1 MQRADAREAPLRSA
15 RRTAR
20 AAAAS
25 CLRRSLM
32 ATTRRKATPPRPA
45 RPSSR
50 VRAAARR
57 LAPLWRA
64 RRLQPRRVSLTSLRL
79 PRPSRAGRSNSVAS
93 SSLFE
98 PTPAASRRRWQSTLE
113 ERLESGP
120 ATALTVATTLWALVG
135 DDIRLT
141 AFRAQHDAFFLIG
154 TLGCIAHFTLEG
166 GAHAA
171 ACLNPA
177 HAHLAHA
184 CSASRSP
191 RSAHLAG

>member
-1 MQRADAREAPLRSA
+1 
-15 RRTAR
+15 
-20 AAAAS
+20 
-25 CLRRSLM
+25 
-32 ATTRRKATPPRPA
+32 
-45 RPSSR
+45 
-50 VRAAARR
+50 
-57 LAPLWRA
+57 
-64 RRLQPRRVSLTSLRL
+64 
-79 PRPSRAGRSNSVAS
+79 VAS

-166 GAHAA
+166 GARAA
-171 ACLNPA
+171 TP
-177 HAHLAHA
+177 LATTLHMR
-184 CSASRSP
+184 ASLTRLLRFPLAPQCSP
-191 RSAHLAG
+191 RWLKKAISAASTSGWTSSPPCRCCLISLR